1 MLTFMNKVFKAYSN
15 QLDANIICILLL
27 QELTTEQ
34 RREEQI
40 KYGIYFD
47 DDYNYLQHLKH
58 TREVTMVVQPVSIHN
73 ITMLK
78 KTE

>member
-58 TREVTMVVQPVSIHN
+58 TREVTMVVQPVSIRN
-73 ITMLK
+73 ITVLK

>member
-1 MLTFMNKVFKAYSN
+1 MNKVFKAYSN

-58 TREVTMVVQPVSIHN
+58 TREVTMVVQPVSIRN
-73 ITMLK
+73 ITVLK

>member
-1 MLTFMNKVFKAYSN
+1 MNKVFKAYYN